1 MMIHLTKER
10 YSILKEEFYQ
20 ERPVLVANMWKYIL
34 REMRNPLI
42 PISIYEEL
50 TGLKDVKEEERVQA
64 IKGVM
69 QNMFKLDPM
78 RYNSLRFMMDF
89 CRQVVR
95 FQSENKMGSYNMAI
109 TFAPVIFR
117 TKHLFKEDIMS
128 VNTHYDVM
136 IRMIENYN
144 EIFSEDFKIEVQG
157 IKTEIAKQKDTHK
170 LGQVIGL
177 DNMKPLPGQA
187 S

>member
-1 MMIHLTKER
+1 
-10 YSILKEEFYQ
+10 
-20 ERPVLVANMWKYIL
+20 
-34 REMRNPLI
+34 
-42 PISIYEEL
+42 
-50 TGLKDVKEEERVQA
+50 
-64 IKGVM
+64 
-69 QNMFKLDPM
+69 
-78 RYNSLRFMMDF
+78 
-89 CRQVVR
+89 
-95 FQSENKMGSYNMAI
+95 
-109 TFAPVIFR
+109 
-117 TKHLFKEDIMS
+117 MS

>member
-1 MMIHLTKER
+1 MIHLTKER

-69 QNMFKLDPM
+69 QNMFNLDPM

-95 FQSENKMGSYNMAI
+95 F
-109 TFAPVIFR
+109 
-117 TKHLFKEDIMS
+117 
-128 VNTHYDVM
+128 
-136 IRMIENYN
+136 
-144 EIFSEDFKIEVQG
+144 
-157 IKTEIAKQKDTHK
+157 
-170 LGQVIGL
+170 
-177 DNMKPLPGQA
+177 
-187 S
+187 